1 MDQLPQHVG
10 NGGGRKMDKFMNNN
24 WFMRI
29 VALLL
34 ALLLYMSVSFETQP
48 KSFSPIGLTTTN
60 NHVETISDIPIIV
73 EYNEENHVVTGVPS
87 TVTVSLEGPVSVTKT
102 AALQRDIEVYVDLT
116 NYQIGTH
123 KVEFEYRN
131 ISDQINVEI
140 EPSEATVIIKEKVTI
155 ELPVEVD
162 FLNQNE
168 VAEGYIAEQ
177 AIVKPNVVKITGARD
192 EIEQIALVKAL
203 VDLNEVKETV
213 VQESR
218 VAVYDKNQNI
228 LPVTVEPSVVEV
240 TVPITSPSKK
250 VPFKIKR
257 EGSLRDGLSIVSL
270 ESTPNE
276 VTIYGP
282 TENLE
287 DIEFIDGVVVNLEEI
302 TEDTTLEVAIPVPEG
317 IEKISPSTIKIK
329 IDVEKEEQRRL
340 SNLPIQS
347 FGLGS
352 GLAIDF
358 VSPETGTLDL
368 DVLGAESTL
377 EAIRPVDIEIY
388 INVTNLG
395 AGEHEIP
402 VEVNGPQ
409 NISWKLPQETVK
421 IEITER

>member
-1 MDQLPQHVG
+1 
-10 NGGGRKMDKFMNNN
+10 MDKFMNNN